1 MTTSKSRNRGSKNTI
16 PAIRLADPFY
26 EREVERYD
34 APLPSREYILQLITE
49 AGCPVDVDAFSEQLQ
64 ITEDEIELFQRRLGA
79 MQRDGQLM
87 LNRKRQ
93 LCIPD
98 KLDLIKGRVEGHP
111 DGFGF
116 VAPDEGGGDL
126 FLSPKEM
133 HRVLHG
139 DKVLVR
145 IAGFD
150 KRGRREGKI
159 VEVLE
164 HVNQFVVGRYYT
176 EGGVG
181 FLIAENRRI
190 NQDILVP
197 PGNEGAAQSG
207 QVVTVE
213 IVNQPGAH
221 NEAVGRVSEIL
232 GSYTGPGMEIEIALR
247 KHDLPYVFPPDVEK
261 QAAALPK
268 KVLKKDLA
276 DREDI
281 RHLPLVTIDG
291 ETARDFDD
299 AVYCEPLG
307 RSGFRL
313 IVAIADVSH
322 YVKPGDALDTEAYT
336 RGTSVYFPRRVIPML
351 PEALSNGLCSLNP
364 EVDRLSMVCDM
375 RITTTGAIKEYRFY
389 QAVIYSHAR
398 LTYNQVWDW
407 LSGAV
412 KPDNKQAALMPHLEA
427 LDKLFR
433 TLLKARAKR
442 GAIDFGSTETQMQF
456 DEQGKINA
464 IVPVIRNDAHRIIEE
479 CMLSANVCASDYL
492 LENKQPA
499 LYRVHEG
506 PTPEKLAALRGFM
519 AEFGLDLPGGDKP
532 HAKDFGTL
540 LEKIKPRPDAGLLQT
555 VMLRSLKQA
564 VYTPDNK
571 GHFGL
576 AYDGYTHFTS
586 PIRRYP
592 DLLVHRGIK
601 AVLNGEKLPSKGLPE
616 MGVHC
621 SLTER
626 RADDATRDVDAWLKT
641 YFMRD
646 HIGNEY
652 NGTVSAVTS
661 FGIFV
666 ALDEI
671 FTEGLVHVSE
681 LGQDYFHYDQAK
693 HLMLGERTGKRY
705 RLGDRVRIKVMRA
718 DIETSKVDFS
728 LVEQDISAVDMQRA
742 FEKKPSEN
750 KSGQAKSAKSRSDKP
765 KADKPKSVKA
775 KPAKAKSAKPKTVKP
790 KSGSKPK

>member
-1 MTTSKSRNRGSKNTI
+1 LSTNKKTRGRAGKHQI

-26 EREVERYD
+26 ERETERYES
-34 APLPSREYILQLITE
+34 PLPSREYILQLLTE
-49 AGCPVDVDAFSEQLQ
+49 AGCPVDADAFADQLH
-64 ITEDEIELFQRRLGA
+64 ITDDERDLFQRRLGA

-93 LCIPD
+93 LCLPD

-116 VAPDEGGGDL
+116 VVPEEGGDDL
-126 FLSPKEM
+126 YMSPKEM

-145 IAGFD
+145 VAGFD
-150 KRGRREGKI
+150 RRGRREAKI

-164 HVNQFVVGRYYT
+164 HVNTHIVGRYYL

-181 FLIAENRRI
+181 FLISENRRI

-197 PGNEGAAQSG
+197 AGNAGAAQSG

-213 IVNQPGAH
+213 IVTQPGAH
-221 NEAVGRVSEIL
+221 NEAVGKVVEIL
-232 GSYTGPGMEIEIALR
+232 GSFTGPGMEIEIALR
-247 KHDLPYVFPPDVEK
+247 KHDLPYVFPPEVEK
-261 QAAALPK
+261 QAEALPK
-268 KVLKKDLA
+268 KVLKKDMA

-299 AVYCEPLG
+299 AVYCEPQG

-313 IVAIADVSH
+313 VVAIADVSH
-322 YVKPGDALDTEAYT
+322 YVKPGDALDSEGYA
-336 RGTSVYFPRRVIPML
+336 RGNSVYFPRRVIPML

-364 EVDRLSMVCDM
+364 EVDRLAMVCDM
-375 RITTTGAIKEYRFY
+375 QVSSAGAVKSYRFY
-389 QAVIYSHAR
+389 PAVIFSHAR

-412 KPDNKQAALMPHLEA
+412 KPDKQQAALMPHLEA

-442 GAIDFGSTETQMQF
+442 GAIDFGSQETQMQF
-456 DEQGKINA
+456 DDQGKIKA
-464 IVPVIRNDAHRIIEE
+464 IVPVVRNDAHRIIEE
-479 CMLSANVCASDYL
+479 CMLAANVCASDYL
-492 LENKQPA
+492 HENKQPA

-506 PTPEKLAALRGFM
+506 PTPEKLAALRSFL
-519 AEFGLDLPGGDKP
+519 AEFGLDLGGGDKP
-532 HAKDFGTL
+532 HALDYAAL
-540 LEKIKPRPDAGLLQT
+540 LEKIKPRPDHGLLQT

-564 VYTPDNK
+564 IYSPENK

-576 AYDGYTHFTS
+576 AYEAYTHFTS

-601 AVLNGEKLPSKGLPE
+601 AVLAGAKLPAKGLVE
-616 MGVHC
+616 IGGHC
-621 SLTER
+621 SMTER

-641 YFMRD
+641 YFMQD

-652 NGTVSAVTS
+652 DGTVSAVTS
-661 FGIFV
+661 FGMFV
-666 ALDEI
+666 AIDDI
-671 FTEGLVHVSE
+671 FIEGLVHVSE

-693 HLMLGERTGKRY
+693 HMMLGERTGKSY

-718 DIETSKVDFS
+718 DIETSKIDFS
-728 LVEQDISAVDMQRA
+728 LVEQDNSALDMQRA
-742 FEKKPSEN
+742 FAQSASEKKPP
-750 KSGQAKSAKSRSDKP
+750 R
-765 KADKPKSVKA
+765 
-775 KPAKAKSAKPKTVKP
+775 P
-790 KSGSKPK
+790 KSGGKKK

>member
-1 MTTSKSRNRGSKNTI
+1 MSTTKSRSRSAKHKI

-26 EREVERYD
+26 EREIERYES
-34 APLPSREYILQLITE
+34 PLPSREYILQLLTE
-49 AGCPVDVDAFSEQLQ
+49 AGCPVDADAFAEQLQ
-64 ITEDEIELFQRRLGA
+64 ITDDERELFQRRLGA

-87 LNRKRQ
+87 LNRKRL
-93 LCIPD
+93 LCLPD

-116 VAPDEGGGDL
+116 VSPEDGGDDL

-145 IAGFD
+145 VAGFD
-150 KRGRREGKI
+150 RRGRREGKI

-164 HVNQFVVGRYYT
+164 HVNQFVVGRYYF
-176 EGGVG
+176 EDGIG

-197 PGNEGAAQSG
+197 LGNEGAAKSG

-213 IVNQPGAH
+213 IVTQPGAH
-221 NEAVGRVSEIL
+221 NEAIGRVSEIL

-247 KHDLPYVFPPDVEK
+247 KHDLPYVFPPEVEK
-261 QAAALPK
+261 QAAGLPN
-268 KVLKKDLA
+268 KVLKKDMA
-276 DREDI
+276 GREDI

-322 YVKPGDALDTEAYT
+322 YVKPRDALDTVGYE
-336 RGTSVYFPRRVIPML
+336 RGNSVYFPRRVIPML

-375 RITTTGAIKEYRFY
+375 QVSSTGNIKEYRFY

-407 LSGAV
+407 LSGATQ
-412 KPDNKQAALMPHLEA
+412 PDAKQTELMPHLQA

-456 DEQGKINA
+456 DDAGKIKA

-479 CMLSANVCASDYL
+479 CMLAANVCASDYL
-492 LENKQPA
+492 HVNQQPA
-499 LYRVHEG
+499 LFRVHEG

-519 AEFGLDLPGGDKP
+519 AEFGLDLAGGDKP
-532 HAKDFGTL
+532 HAKDYATL
-540 LEKIKPRPDAGLLQT
+540 LEKIKDRPDHGLLQT

-564 VYTPDNK
+564 VYSPDNK

-576 AYDGYTHFTS
+576 AYEAYTHFTS

-601 AVLNGEKLPSKGLPE
+601 AVLNGEKLPVKGLAE
-616 MGVHC
+616 VGVHC
-621 SLTER
+621 SMTER

-641 YFMRD
+641 YFMQDR
-646 HIGNEY
+646 IGDEY

-661 FGIFV
+661 FGMFV
-666 ALDEI
+666 AIDDI
-671 FTEGLVHVSE
+671 FIEGLVHVSE
-681 LGQDYFHYDQAK
+681 LGQDYFHFDQAK
-693 HLMLGERTGKRY
+693 HMMLGERTGKRY

-718 DIETSKVDFS
+718 DIETSKIDFA
-728 LVEQDISAVDMQRA
+728 LVEAIESADEVGDA
-742 FEKKPSEN
+742 FSAPKK
-750 KSGQAKSAKSRSDKP
+750 KSGRAK
-765 KADKPKSVKA
+765 
-775 KPAKAKSAKPKTVKP
+775 T
-790 KSGSKPK
+790 GSKRK

>member
-1 MTTSKSRNRGSKNTI
+1 LSTNKSNSRSAKHKI

-26 EREVERYD
+26 EREIERYES
-34 APLPSREYILQLITE
+34 PLPSREYILQLLTE
-49 AGCPVDVDAFSEQLQ
+49 AGCPVDADALAEQLK
-64 ITEDEIELFQRRLGA
+64 ITDDERELFQRRLGA

-87 LNRKRQ
+87 LNRKRL
-93 LCIPD
+93 LCLPD

-116 VAPDEGGGDL
+116 VSPDEDGDDL

-145 IAGFD
+145 VAGFD
-150 KRGRREGKI
+150 RRGRREAKI

-164 HVNQFVVGRYYT
+164 HVNKFVVGRYYS
-176 EGGVG
+176 EDGIG

-197 PGNEGAAQSG
+197 AGNEGAAQSG

-213 IVNQPGAH
+213 IVTQPGAH
-221 NEAVGRVSEIL
+221 NEAIGRVSEIL

-261 QAAALPK
+261 QAAGLPN
-268 KVLKKDLA
+268 KVLKKDMA
-276 DREDI
+276 GREDI

-322 YVKPGDALDTEAYT
+322 YVKPSDALDTEGYE
-336 RGTSVYFPRRVIPML
+336 RGNSVYFPRRVIPML

-375 RITTTGAIKEYRFY
+375 QVSSTGNIKEYRFY

-407 LSGAV
+407 LSGETQ
-412 KPDNKQAALMPHLEA
+412 PDAKQTALMPHLQA

-442 GAIDFGSTETQMQF
+442 GAIDFGSTETQMLF
-456 DEQGKINA
+456 DDEGKIKA

-479 CMLSANVCASDYL
+479 CMLAANVCASDYL
-492 LENKQPA
+492 HANQQPA
-499 LYRVHEG
+499 LFRVHEG

-532 HAKDFGTL
+532 HAKDYATL
-540 LEKIKPRPDAGLLQT
+540 LEQIKPRPDAGLLQT

-564 VYTPDNK
+564 VYSPDNK

-576 AYDGYTHFTS
+576 AYEAYTHFTS

-601 AVLNGEKLPSKGLPE
+601 AVLNGEKLPVKGLAE
-616 MGVHC
+616 IGVHC
-621 SLTER
+621 SMTER

-646 HIGNEY
+646 RIGDEY
-652 NGTVSAVTS
+652 NGTVSAVTN
-661 FGIFV
+661 FGMFV

-671 FTEGLVHVSE
+671 FIEGLVHVSE
-681 LGQDYFHYDQAK
+681 LGQDYFHYDQSK
-693 HLMLGERTGKRY
+693 HWMLGERTGKRY

-718 DIETSKVDFS
+718 DIETSKIDFA
-728 LVEQDISAVDMQRA
+728 LVETIESAEDVA
-742 FEKKPSEN
+742 EEFSAPKKKP
-750 KSGQAKSAKSRSDKP
+750 GRAR
-765 KADKPKSVKA
+765 
-775 KPAKAKSAKPKTVKP
+775 T
-790 KSGSKPK
+790 GSKRK

>member
-1 MTTSKSRNRGSKNTI
+1 LSTNKSNSRSAKHKI

-26 EREVERYD
+26 EREIERYES
-34 APLPSREYILQLITE
+34 PLPSREYILQLLTE
-49 AGCPVDVDAFSEQLQ
+49 AGCPVDADALAEQLK
-64 ITEDEIELFQRRLGA
+64 ITDDERELFQRRLGA

-87 LNRKRQ
+87 LNRKRL
-93 LCIPD
+93 LCLPD

-116 VAPDEGGGDL
+116 VSPDEDGDDL

-145 IAGFD
+145 VAGFD
-150 KRGRREGKI
+150 RRGRREAKI

-164 HVNQFVVGRYYT
+164 HVNKFVVGRYYS
-176 EGGVG
+176 EDGIG

-197 PGNEGAAQSG
+197 AGNEGAAQSG

-213 IVNQPGAH
+213 IVTQPGAH
-221 NEAVGRVSEIL
+221 NEAIGRVSEIL

-261 QAAALPK
+261 QAAGLPN
-268 KVLKKDLA
+268 KVLKKDMA
-276 DREDI
+276 GREDI

-322 YVKPGDALDTEAYT
+322 YVKPSDALDTEGYE
-336 RGTSVYFPRRVIPML
+336 RGNSVYFPRRVIPML

-375 RITTTGAIKEYRFY
+375 QVSSTGNIKEYRFY
-389 QAVIYSHAR
+389 PAVIYSHAR

-407 LSGAV
+407 LSGATQ
-412 KPDNKQAALMPHLEA
+412 PDAKQTALMPHLQA

-456 DEQGKINA
+456 DDEGKIKA

-479 CMLSANVCASDYL
+479 CMLAANVCASDYL
-492 LENKQPA
+492 HANQQPA
-499 LYRVHEG
+499 LFRVHEG

-519 AEFGLDLPGGDKP
+519 AEFGLDLAGGDKP
-532 HAKDFGTL
+532 HAKDYATL
-540 LEKIKPRPDAGLLQT
+540 LEQIKPRPDAGLLQT

-564 VYTPDNK
+564 VYSPDNK

-576 AYDGYTHFTS
+576 AYEAYTHFTS

-601 AVLNGEKLPSKGLPE
+601 AVLNGEKLPVKGLAE
-616 MGVHC
+616 IGVHC
-621 SLTER
+621 SMTER

-646 HIGNEY
+646 RIGDEY
-652 NGTVSAVTS
+652 NGTVSAVTN
-661 FGIFV
+661 FGMFV

-671 FTEGLVHVSE
+671 FIEGLVHVSE
-681 LGQDYFHYDQAK
+681 LGQDYFHYDQSK
-693 HLMLGERTGKRY
+693 HWMLGERTGKRY

-718 DIETSKVDFS
+718 DIETSKIDFA
-728 LVEQDISAVDMQRA
+728 LVETIESADDVA
-742 FEKKPSEN
+742 AEFSAPKKKPGRARTGG
-750 KSGQAKSAKSRSDKP
+750 KKK
-765 KADKPKSVKA
+765 
-775 KPAKAKSAKPKTVKP
+775 
-790 KSGSKPK
+790 

>member
-1 MTTSKSRNRGSKNTI
+1 MPHQKSRGRAGKHKI

-26 EREVERYD
+26 ERETERYES
-34 APLPSREYILQLITE
+34 PLPSREYILQLLTE
-49 AGCPVDVDAFSEQLQ
+49 AGCPVDADAFAGQLH
-64 ITEDEIELFQRRLGA
+64 ITEAERDLFQRRLGA

-93 LCIPD
+93 LCLPD

-116 VAPDEGGGDL
+116 VVPEEGGDDL
-126 FLSPKEM
+126 YLSPKEM

-145 IAGFD
+145 VAGFD
-150 KRGRREGKI
+150 RRGRREAKI

-164 HVNQFVVGRYYT
+164 HVNRFVVGRYYL

-197 PGNEGAAQSG
+197 PENAGNAQSG
-207 QVVTVE
+207 QVVMVE
-213 IVNQPGAH
+213 ILTQPGAH
-221 NEAVGRVSEIL
+221 NEAVGRVSEVL
-232 GSYTGPGMEIEIALR
+232 GSFTAPGMEIEIALR
-247 KHDLPYVFPPDVEK
+247 KHDLPYVFPPEAEE
-261 QAAALPK
+261 QAKKLPA
-268 KVLKKDLA
+268 KVLKKDLTG
-276 DREDI
+276 REDI

-299 AVYCEPLG
+299 AVYCESLG

-313 IVAIADVSH
+313 VVAIADVSH
-322 YVKPGDALDTEAYT
+322 YVKPRDALDSEGFN
-336 RGTSVYFPRRVIPML
+336 RGNSVYFPRRVIPML

-375 RITTTGAIKEYRFY
+375 RITTAGSIREYRFY
-389 QAVIYSHAR
+389 PAVIHSHAR

-407 LSGAV
+407 LSGAA
-412 KPDNKQAALMPHLEA
+412 KPEKAEPEKKRAALMPHLEA

-442 GAIDFGSTETQMQF
+442 GAIDFGSTETQIVF
-456 DEQGKINA
+456 DDQGKIKE

-479 CMLSANVCASDYL
+479 CMLAANVCASNFL
-492 LENKQPA
+492 QENKQPA
-499 LYRVHEG
+499 LFRVHEG
-506 PTPEKLAALRGFM
+506 PTAEKLAALRGFL
-519 AEFGLDLPGGDKP
+519 AEFGLDLGGGDKP
-532 HAKDFGTL
+532 HAKDYAAL
-540 LEKIKPRPDAGLLQT
+540 LEKIQDRPDHGLLQT

-564 VYTPDNK
+564 IYSPDNK

-576 AYDGYTHFTS
+576 AYEAYTHFTS

-601 AVLNGEKLPSKGLPE
+601 AVLAGEKLPAKGLAE
-616 MGVHC
+616 IGLHC
-621 SLTER
+621 SMTER

-646 HIGNEY
+646 RIGDEY

-661 FGIFV
+661 FGMFV
-666 ALDEI
+666 AIDEI
-671 FTEGLVHVSE
+671 FIEGLVHVSE

-693 HLMLGERTGKRY
+693 HMMLGERTGKKY

-718 DIETSKVDFS
+718 DIETSKIDFS
-728 LVEQDISAVDMQRA
+728 LVEAVETAAD
-742 FEKKPSEN
+742 
-750 KSGQAKSAKSRSDKP
+750 SGAPNRKSAKS
-765 KADKPKSVKA
+765 KAGGRQK
-775 KPAKAKSAKPKTVKP
+775 
-790 KSGSKPK
+790 